1 VQLAHQLSIQL
12 NKQGRNMTLRLFSI
26 LLTTTFLF
34 LSNVAFSAD
43 VIKKTAKGE
52 INWSQGTVSAI
63 GYGVATGKMP
73 EAKQRLMARRAAQI
87 DAYRNLAEL
96 VNGVKVSSDTFVRD
110 MVVDNDKVKTSV
122 NALIKGAAIT
132 SEEYEN
138 GMAIITVTM
147 SLDGRFIQS
156 ITPELPKAGD
166 EPSASTLI
174 INKTMDLLSD
184 IELGEMLSALS
195 PISVAYAQEQGAELA
210 ITSAEQ
216 LKVAKKLLKLL
227 NDQPKETVL
236 QQLQQTVSSFEYTTN
251 FTGILIDAREVSDF
265 ELATIPRLRSPDGK
279 IIYPEEKNLLS
290 GKISQR
296 PVSYDLHIEDAV
308 QNQRIAVKPII
319 IEAQGVYRSRYSDLV
334 IDEDSAALLQSHAAL
349 LSALEKGAVM
359 IVIGK

>member
-1 VQLAHQLSIQL
+1 
-12 NKQGRNMTLRLFSI
+12 MTLRFFSI
-26 LLTTTFLF
+26 FLAATFAF
-34 LSNVAFSAD
+34 VASDAFSAD

-73 EAKQRLMARRAAQI
+73 EAKKRLMARRAAQI

-96 VNGVKVSSDTFVRD
+96 VNGVKVTSDTSVRD
-110 MVVDNDKVKTSV
+110 MVVENDKVKTSV

-132 SEEYEN
+132 SDEYEN

-156 ITPELPKAGD
+156 IVPELVND
-166 EPSASTLI
+166 NSEPSASTQI

-184 IELGEMLSALS
+184 IELGEMLSVLS
-195 PISVAYAQEQGAELA
+195 PISSAQAQEQGAELA

-236 QQLQQTVSSFEYTTN
+236 QQLQQTVSSFEDTTN
-251 FTGILIDAREVSDF
+251 FTGILIDARAVSDF

-279 IIYPEEKNLLS
+279 IIYPEEKNLVS

-308 QNQRIAVKPII
+308 RNQRIAVKPII
-319 IEAQGVYRSRYSDLV
+319 IEAKSVYRSRFSDLV
-334 IDEDSAALLQSHAAL
+334 IDGDSAELLQSQEAL